1 MRRSEA
7 IVLGED
13 CRVRRHRPDLAGHV
27 VQSGPITT
35 ARRSAPACQG
45 FEDVRKHRLSCNL
58 MQNLWFRGFHPGSFP
73 GGEDHGDAASFGGR
87 QGGR

>member
-1 MRRSEA
+1 MKTAASGA
-7 IVLGED
+7 TVLTS
-13 CRVRRHRPDLAGHV
+13 RATSSR
-27 VQSGPITT
+27 SGPITT
-35 ARRSAPACQG
+35 ARRSAHHLQG